1 MKKTNIEKV
10 IGYLLL
16 TPGLLSVGVFL
27 YELLGGRGNYTS
39 GWDLKSNVGMWF
51 FGFYD
56 VHGHEGNQ
64 MPLFFGLMAI
74 AGVYLIK
81 DRKE

>member
-1 MKKTNIEKV
+1 MKQRLIEKV
-10 IGYLLL
+10 IGNLFL
-16 TPGLLSVGVFL
+16 TPGLLSIGVFL
-27 YELLGGRGNYTS
+27 YELLQGRGSYTS
-39 GWDLKSNVGMWF
+39 GWVLKSDISMWF
-51 FGFYD
+51 FGFSD

-81 DRKE
+81 DKKE